1 VVPAREGSGGA
12 ATIGWFYQTPR
23 CSSLSAMS
31 ADTPEELAGL
41 QAAGKVVAQTIRELR
56 KLVRPGITTG
66 ELDAAAARVFAA
78 HGAQSGPQLDY
89 DFPGAICISVGDEA
103 VHGIPGPR
111 RLREGEL
118 VKLDVTAELN
128 GFYADACRTVAVGK
142 AKPSAVKLIGAAE
155 TGLKRGMAAATA
167 GATVNDIGI
176 AVQAEIEQR
185 GFSVCAAL
193 TGHGIGRRIHE
204 EPTVF
209 SIAQPGPSPMLTEG
223 LIITIEPI
231 IAAGDGE
238 VVEDG
243 EWIVRT
249 ADGSLSAHA
258 EHTIMITDGAPLVLT
273 A

>member
-1 VVPAREGSGGA
+1 
-12 ATIGWFYQTPR
+12 
-23 CSSLSAMS
+23 MS
-31 ADTPEELAGL
+31 TDTPEQLEGMK
-41 QAAGKVVAQTIRELR
+41 AAGKVVAQTIRELR
-56 KLVRPGITTG
+56 KLVRPGVSTA
-66 ELDAAAARVFAA
+66 ELDAAAGRIFAA

-89 DFPGAICISVGDEA
+89 NFPGVICISVNDEA
-103 VHGIPGPR
+103 VHGIPSAR
-111 RLREGEL
+111 RLREGDL

-155 TGLKRGMAAATA
+155 SGLKRGLAVATA
-167 GATVNDIGI
+167 GATVNDIGV
-176 AVQAEIEQR
+176 AVQQEVEKR
-185 GFSVCAAL
+185 GFSVCATL

-209 SIAQPGPSPMLTEG
+209 SVAMPGPSPTLTEG
-223 LIITIEPI
+223 LVITIEPI
-231 IAAGDGE
+231 IAAGEGD

-243 EWIVRT
+243 EWVVRT

-258 EHTIMITDGAPLVLT
+258 EHTIVITDGAPLVLT